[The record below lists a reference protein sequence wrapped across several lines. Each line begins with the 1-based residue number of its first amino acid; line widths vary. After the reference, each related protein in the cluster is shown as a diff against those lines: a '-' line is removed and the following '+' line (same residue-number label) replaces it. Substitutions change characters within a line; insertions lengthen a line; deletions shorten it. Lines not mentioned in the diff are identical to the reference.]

1 MYSASSGSVQ
11 PLPTSTWYK
20 YSSWPKDSS
29 TSFRPQFGL
38 YIPHFVLERG
48 GERERW
54 GWVVPVSNYPHIRGN
69 MLKRITCGLAR
80 RLTKLYGCWCQPGTD
95 VVCNP
100 PSKSPT
106 HWQPETEV
114 SSWQLDEVQLNEA
127 QLDEV
132 QLVEVQLVVTHV
144 DTVQTFTS

>member
-29 TSFRPQFGL
+29 TSLRPQFGL

-95 VVCNP
+95 VFAIPHPRAP
-100 PSKSPT
+100 PIGSLRAKSL
-106 HWQPETEV
+106 HGSLMRFSLMRF
-114 SSWQLDEVQLNEA
+114 SSMRFSLMRLS
-127 QLDEV
+127 LMR
-132 QLVEVQLVVTHV
+132 LSLMR
-144 DTVQTFTS
+144 FSL